1 MKRFI
6 ISSICM
12 MTMSVAAFA
21 SDKSTDYQYFS
32 RGVYVSMDFAPG
44 TALNGK
50 RGNNEA
56 NSCYGTDLA
65 IGYRFMPLL
74 AVALGTGA
82 HSFSNKTLTCDDT
95 VRRKVENT
103 SVPVYLRLRSDF
115 LDREVTPYM
124 QMDLGYSFMEMYTRE
139 DMGRV
144 RYSDQAFSNGRH
156 EYIEFND
163 SYIQYGMAGLFAAL
177 DFGVSLHVIGRCR
190 MNIGLSAGVHQA
202 FLGTSYQTAEGEI
215 LDFGRIDYLDDGTGE
230 SQAMVRT
237 AGTADLRD
245 SLEPSLKV
253 KIGFTF

>member
-1 MKRFI
+1 MRRI
-6 ISSICM
+6 IFALTGMLICSS
-12 MTMSVAAFA
+12 AAFA
-21 SDKSTDYQYFS
+21 TDKSTGSEYFR

-65 IGYRFMPLL
+65 IGYRFMPQL

-115 LDREVTPYM
+115 RDREVTPYM

-139 DMGRV
+139 EMGRV
-144 RYSDQAFSNGRH
+144 RYSDQTFSNGRH

-163 SYIQYGMAGLFAAL
+163 SYIQYGMAGYFAAL
-177 DFGVSLHVIGRCR
+177 DFGISLHVVGRCR

-202 FLGTSYQTAEGEI
+202 FLGTSFQTAEGEV
-215 LDFGRIDYLDDGTGE
+215 LNFGRIDYLGDGTSE
-230 SQAMVRT
+230 SGAIVRT
-237 AGTADLRD
+237 VGSADFRD
-245 SLEPSLKV
+245 SLEPSLRV
-253 KIGFTF
+253 KMGFTF

>member
-1 MKRFI
+1 MKRI
-6 ISSICM
+6 IFMGICM
-12 MTMSVAAFA
+12 MLSAIAMCA
-21 SDKSTDYQYFS
+21 SEKDKSYQYYA
-32 RGVYVSMDFAPG
+32 RGVFVSIDFAPG

-65 IGYRFMPLL
+65 IGYRIMPQL

-115 LDREVTPYM
+115 FDREVSPYM

-163 SYIQYGMAGLFAAL
+163 SYIQYGMAGLCAAL

-202 FLGTSYQTAEGEI
+202 FLGTSFQTTEGEV
-215 LDFGRIDYLDDGTGE
+215 LNFGRIDYLNDGTGK
-230 SQAMVRT
+230 SPLMVRT
-237 AGTADLRD
+237 LGIADFWN

-253 KIGFTF
+253 KMGFTF

>member
-215 LDFGRIDYLDDGTGE
+215 LNFGRIDYLDDGTGE

-245 SLEPSLKV
+245 SLEPSLRV
-253 KIGFTF
+253 KMGFTF

>member
-6 ISSICM
+6 ISTICM

-21 SDKSTDYQYFS
+21 SDKSTDYQYFR

-65 IGYRFMPLL
+65 IGYRFMPQL

-82 HSFSNKTLTCDDT
+82 HSFSNKTLACDDT

-115 LDREVTPYM
+115 LEREVTPYM

-177 DFGVSLHVIGRCR
+177 DLGISLHVIGRCR

-215 LDFGRIDYLDDGTGE
+215 LNFGRIDYLDDGTGE

-245 SLEPSLKV
+245 SLEPSLRV
-253 KIGFTF
+253 KMGFTF

>member
-1 MKRFI
+1 MLI
-6 ISSICM
+6 LSSA
-12 MTMSVAAFA
+12 VFA
-21 SDKSTDYQYFS
+21 TDKSAGSEYFR

-44 TALNGK
+44 TALNDK

-65 IGYRFMPLL
+65 IGYRFMPQL

-115 LDREVTPYM
+115 LDREVTPYL

-139 DMGRV
+139 DVGRV

-177 DFGVSLHVIGRCR
+177 DFGLSLHVVGRCR

-202 FLGTSYQTAEGEI
+202 FLGTSYQTAEGEV
-215 LDFGRIDYLDDGTGE
+215 LNFGRVDYLSGGT
-230 SQAMVRT
+230 SDSPAMVRT
-237 AGTADLRD
+237 VGTAGLWD

-253 KIGFTF
+253 KMGFSF

>member
-1 MKRFI
+1 MRRFI
-6 ISSICM
+6 FMGISM
-12 MTMSVAAFA
+12 MLSAIAVHG
-21 SDKSTDYQYFS
+21 SERNKDYRYYHE
-32 RGVYVSMDFAPG
+32 GVFISLEFAPG

-65 IGYRFMPLL
+65 IGYRIMPQL

-115 LDREVTPYM
+115 LDREVSPYM

-163 SYIQYGMAGLFAAL
+163 SYIQYGVAGLFAAL
-177 DFGVSLHVIGRCR
+177 DLGISLHVIGRCR

-202 FLGTSYQTAEGEI
+202 FLGTSFQTAEGEV
-215 LDFGRIDYLDDGTGE
+215 LNFGRVDYLSGGT
-230 SQAMVRT
+230 SDSPAMVRT
-237 AGTADLRD
+237 VGTAGLWN

-253 KIGFTF
+253 KMGFSF

>member
-1 MKRFI
+1 MGISMMLSAIAVHGSERNKDYRYYHEGVFI
-6 ISSICM
+6 SL
-12 MTMSVAAFA
+12 
-21 SDKSTDYQYFS
+21 
-32 RGVYVSMDFAPG
+32 DFAPG
-44 TALNGK
+44 IALNGK

-65 IGYRFMPLL
+65 IGYRIMPQL

-103 SVPVYLRLRSDF
+103 SVPVYFRLRSDF

-163 SYIQYGMAGLFAAL
+163 SYIQYGMAGMFAAL
-177 DFGVSLHVIGRCR
+177 DLGISLHVIGRCR

-215 LDFGRIDYLDDGTGE
+215 LNFGRIDYLDDGTGE

-245 SLEPSLKV
+245 SLEPSLRV
-253 KIGFTF
+253 KMGFTF

>member
-1 MKRFI
+1 ML
-6 ISSICM
+6 ISSSAVLAM
-12 MTMSVAAFA
+12 DRS
-21 SDKSTDYQYFS
+21 KGPEYFR
-32 RGVYVSMDFAPG
+32 RGVYVSIDFAPG

-56 NSCYGTDLA
+56 NSCYGTDVA
-65 IGYRFMPLL
+65 IGYRFSPHL
-74 AVALGTGA
+74 AVAIGTGA
-82 HSFSNKTLTCDDT
+82 HSFSNKTLTCGDT

-115 LDREVTPYM
+115 KDREVTPYV

-144 RYSDQAFSNGRH
+144 MYSDQAFSTGRH

-202 FLGTSYQTAEGEI
+202 FLGTSFQTAEGEV
-215 LDFGRIDYLDDGTGE
+215 LNFGRIDYLGDGTSE
-230 SQAMVRT
+230 SSAIVRT
-237 AGTADLRD
+237 VGSADFRD
-245 SLEPSLKV
+245 SLESSLRV
-253 KIGFTF
+253 KMGFTF

>member
-1 MKRFI
+1 MKRFL
-6 ISSICM
+6 ISILVCLYAS
-12 MTMSVAAFA
+12 TVQAF
-21 SDKSTDYQYFS
+21 SKTEESSYFKIGVYFS
-32 RGVYVSMDFAPG
+32 VDFAPG
-44 TALNGK
+44 TVMNGK
-50 RGNNEA
+50 TSNNEA
-56 NSCYGTDLA
+56 NSCYGTDVA
-65 IGYRFMPLL
+65 IGYRFIPQLV
-74 AVALGTGA
+74 VALGTGA

-177 DFGVSLHVIGRCR
+177 DLGVSLHVIGRCR

-202 FLGTSYQTAEGEI
+202 FLGTSFQTTEGEV
-215 LDFGRIDYLDDGTGE
+215 LNFGRIDYLNDGTGE
-230 SQAMVRT
+230 SPLMVRT
-237 AGTADLRD
+237 LGIADFWN

-253 KIGFTF
+253 KMGFIF

>member
-1 MKRFI
+1 MRRFI
-6 ISSICM
+6 FMGISM
-12 MTMSVAAFA
+12 MLSAIAVHG
-21 SDKSTDYQYFS
+21 SERNKDYGYYHE
-32 RGVYVSMDFAPG
+32 GVFISLDFAPG

-65 IGYRFMPLL
+65 IGYRFMPQL
-74 AVALGTGA
+74 AVTLGTGA

-144 RYSDQAFSNGRH
+144 RYSDQTFSNGRH

-163 SYIQYGMAGLFAAL
+163 SYIQYGMAGLFAVL
-177 DFGVSLHVIGRCR
+177 DFGLSLHIVGRSR

-202 FLGTSYQTAEGEI
+202 FLGTSFQTTEGEV
-215 LDFGRIDYLDDGTGE
+215 LNFGRIDYLNDGTGE
-230 SQAMVRT
+230 SPLMVRT
-237 AGTADLRD
+237 LGIADFWN

-253 KIGFTF
+253 KMGFIF